1 MGEDSKEKE
10 GDVTVDVKEA
20 PPDTEDASEPKLNVH
35 NIEDNMQ
42 KQIDIVINR
51 EMPNKINDRNNMSN
65 YIQNIKNST
74 SGMTLSELNG
84 KEETLLTESKTVARF
99 SPLWKQ
105 VIVIFIVMRLGLAH
119 FRFN

>member
-20 PPDTEDASEPKLNVH
+20 PPDTEDASEPKPIVDD
-35 NIEDNMQ
+35 IEDNMQ
-42 KQIDIVINR
+42 KQIDVVINR
-51 EMPNKINDRNNMSN
+51 EMPSKINDRNNMSN

-84 KEETLLTESKTVARF
+84 KEESLLTDSKTVARF
-99 SPLWKQ
+99 SPIWKQ
-105 VIVIFIVMRLGLAH
+105 VIVIFIVIS
-119 FRFN
+119 

>member
-1 MGEDSKEKE
+1 MGENSKEKE

-20 PPDTEDASEPKLNVH
+20 PPDTEDANEPKPNVD

-42 KQIDIVINR
+42 RQIDVVINR
-51 EMPNKINDRNNMSN
+51 EMPKINDRNNMIN

-84 KEETLLTESKTVARF
+84 KEESLLTDSKTVARF

-105 VIVIFIVMRLGLAH
+105 VISR
-119 FRFN
+119 